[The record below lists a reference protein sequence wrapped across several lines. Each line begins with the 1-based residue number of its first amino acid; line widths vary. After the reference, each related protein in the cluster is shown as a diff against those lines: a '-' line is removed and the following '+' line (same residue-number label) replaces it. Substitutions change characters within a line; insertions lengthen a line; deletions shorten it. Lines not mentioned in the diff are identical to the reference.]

1 MTKAKLQAIAC
12 KAFAYAKE
20 KGYKYV
26 VYEGAP
32 LVRSLDFLFQSECKY
47 CMASRAVVFGLGL
60 GFGGWIGLA
69 LVGIAVGLTVI
80 ERFCKGD

>member
-1 MTKAKLQAIAC
+1 
-12 KAFAYAKE
+12 
-20 KGYKYV
+20 
-26 VYEGAP
+26 
-32 LVRSLDFLFQSECKY
+32 
-47 CMASRAVVFGLGL
+47 MASRAVVFGLGL